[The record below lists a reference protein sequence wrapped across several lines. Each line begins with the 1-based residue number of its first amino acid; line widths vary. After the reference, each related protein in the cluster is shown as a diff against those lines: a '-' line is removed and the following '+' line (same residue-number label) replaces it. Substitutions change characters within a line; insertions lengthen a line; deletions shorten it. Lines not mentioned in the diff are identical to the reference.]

1 MPSVAHLLA
10 FVFVCLS
17 MQPSWSIRTVLTA
30 LIAFF
35 PTPGNGAIGSL
46 EYSAHERREY
56 ARRSGAFACELCGGK
71 TNLEMLPDL
80 PEGEAERAAG
90 KTRAAPTLA
99 KEVLDTI
106 QQNKDIPALTAAN
119 AAAQA
124 GTASS
129 QPGTPAQPRPLGAVA
144 PPTPMHLSQAQCI
157 AAAMPS
163 GPTSPLLHRTYSA
176 PVPLPEG
183 QEQPLVG
190 EGTMLLPP
198 PSASQLANAAAAAGS
213 AAPTPLVGSVAAS
226 PVAATST
233 SSAVSSQLSPLHLD
247 EGLRQRQGR
256 VTLETLPEA
265 QQQQLQAAV
274 PAVAA
279 AAQPA
284 APPAEAPVVQQAAAG
299 AVAVPVRAAA
309 APLSSVTV
317 FLSFLIL
324 LILARKLW
332 GSVNRQTEFGLDFP

>member
-1 MPSVAHLLA
+1 VNCYAVAHSC

-17 MQPSWSIRTVLTA
+17 ALQPSWSIRTVLTA

-106 QQNKDIPALTAAN
+106 QQNKDIPALTAAS

-198 PSASQLANAAAAAGS
+198 PSASQLANAAAAGS
-213 AAPTPLVGSVAAS
+213 AAPTPLIGSVASS
-226 PVAATST
+226 PAAST
-233 SSAVSSQLSPLHLD
+233 SAGVSSQLSPLHLD

-284 APPAEAPVVQQAAAG
+284 APPAEAPAMQQQAA
-299 AVAVPVRAAA
+299 AVAVPVRAA